1 MCFGLVLFFNVFF
14 AISNKYVK
22 ITDSIHGQGHSHFS
36 CSLVNADEIGN
47 QKELL
52 NGSDVSGVCAWA
64 NLEQVLTVAC

>member
-1 MCFGLVLFFNVFF
+1 MSFF
-14 AISNKYVK
+14 AITNKYVK